1 MTCAV
6 RQPGTCYR
14 RRFSVGNRRRSPVE
28 ACGDDGVEST
38 GVRGDPA
45 SGAAVVKQNDKQNDA
60 ALLTVC
66 NGILE
71 GNRSRRCWSRWIRT
85 DTHGPSRSSVCSA
98 DHPSSCATWTPV
110 VVAELSADAALS
122 AGSMAARRPVGAPA
136 PGSRSDRCPTFPAW
150 HVAVGH
156 STQAGR
162 HRHGRLCRPRRV
174 VMRPRRVLGLSGHL
188 GCPIAAGRSR
198 CASMDAPVTSR
209 R

>member
-71 GNRSRRCWSRWIRT
+71 GNR
-85 DTHGPSRSSVCSA
+85 H
-98 DHPSSCATWTPV
+98 
-110 VVAELSADAALS
+110 L
-122 AGSMAARRPVGAPA
+122 
-136 PGSRSDRCPTFPAW
+136 
-150 HVAVGH
+150 AVRGY
-156 STQAGR
+156 
-162 HRHGRLCRPRRV
+162 P
-174 VMRPRRVLGLSGHL
+174 
-188 GCPIAAGRSR
+188 
-198 CASMDAPVTSR
+198 
-209 R
+209 